1 MRKTIGKRFKCL
13 KNVVRIIVVRV
24 LRSFRHNL
32 GYDLGNPR
40 ATNVGAGGQNTVDT
54 IEQYPTPSDK
64 CRDLPNRVE
73 RHPTSCGYGRT
84 IQQSYDIFSKENASK
99 IA

>member
-24 LRSFRHNL
+24 LRSFGHNL

-40 ATNVGAGGQNTVDT
+40 AALTAQNTV
-54 IEQYPTPSDK
+54 
-64 CRDLPNRVE
+64 
-73 RHPTSCGYGRT
+73 RHYRT
-84 IQQSYDIFSKENASK
+84 VSNTFG
-99 IA
+99 

>member
-40 ATNVGAGGQNTVDT
+40 AASAGADG
-54 IEQYPTPSDK
+54 PK
-64 CRDLPNRVE
+64 H
-73 RHPTSCGYGRT
+73 HPTLSNSIQHLRISAETFRT
-84 IQQSYDIFSKENASK
+84 GSNIIRHHANMVA
-99 IA
+99 